1 MKRWK
6 PVLAMFL
13 CVLLLVSCAT
23 PVADY
28 KEPVD
33 LKPSITM
40 LFDSRPKDSDIT
52 IRDITTLEDITYN
65 SAQYLKAWQLWET
78 YARGLESYLVSL
90 GERSLFSL

>member
-23 PVADY
+23 PVADHR
-28 KEPVD
+28 EPVD
-33 LKPSITM
+33 LKPSISM
-40 LFDSRPKDSDIT
+40 LYDSRPNDRDIT
-52 IRDITTLEDITYN
+52 IRDINTLEDITYN

-78 YARGLESYLVSL
+78 YARSLESYMNKLGALELYSL
-90 GERSLFSL
+90 